1 MNVID
6 SEKRVATGKACQI
19 LGCHPN
25 TLRRWADTGLL
36 PYTRLPG
43 GKSRLGERRFLISDL
58 EKFQREH
65 SNVN

>member
-6 SEKRVATGKACQI
+6 SEKRVPTGKACQI

-43 GKSRLGERRFLISDL
+43 GLKRQGERRFKLADL
-58 EKFQREH
+58 LAFQKEH
-65 SNVN
+65 SK